1 MTYPCKLPDWTG
13 KTVAV
18 LASGK
23 NLTQA
28 TADAVKHL
36 PRIAVRRAFRL
47 APDADIVLALDG
59 PPNHGF
65 WDESVGISG
74 MRICGAPVE
83 GLDVAYLHVPHE
95 VVTLRPGH
103 VIHVRNNG
111 LAAIRVAAMTGAN
124 RIVLVG
130 FDPEPFG
137 HFYGNAD
144 SDWDKYPGL
153 TQGLVAL
160 VKELG
165 ERGVVVEGAPS
176 APAAPPVEYTA
187 PHEVDALVELLRAA
201 KVKTVVEIGIN
212 RGLTAKALLAG
223 VPTIKQYI
231 GVDADVGHV
240 PTLQG
245 QVSEIPPV
253 PGDVVAGDR
262 RVQILAPARGSFD
275 LMETDLPI
283 SDAMFIDG
291 DHSRAGVLNDYA
303 LAVASVRTGGLIV
316 FHDDNDRT
324 DMDVTATL
332 AEIGGFTRIP
342 GTTLAYKKNGH
353 RKP

>member
-1 MTYPCKLPDWTG
+1 MTHRCILPDWAG

-23 NLTQA
+23 SLTQA
-28 TADAVKHL
+28 AADAVRHL

-83 GLDVAYLHVPHE
+83 GLDAAWLNIPHE

-124 RIVLVG
+124 RILLVG

-137 HFYGNAD
+137 HFYGSAD

-176 APAAPPVEYTA
+176 TPASSPVEYTA
-187 PHEVDALVELLRAA
+187 PHEVDALVELLRSN
-201 KVKTVVEIGIN
+201 KVKTVVEIGVN

-223 VPTIKQYI
+223 VPTIKQYV
-231 GVDADVGHV
+231 GVDAAVGHV
-240 PTLQG
+240 PALQG
-245 QVSEIPPV
+245 QVGEIPV
-253 PGDVVAGDR
+253 NPGDVVAGDP
-262 RVQILAPARGSFD
+262 RVQIIAPSRGSFD
-275 LMETDLPI
+275 LTAADLPI
-283 SDAMFIDG
+283 VDGMFIDG

-303 LAVASVRTGGLIV
+303 LAEASVRAGGLIV

-332 AEIGGFTRIP
+332 AEIGGFTRIF

-353 RKP
+353 RKS